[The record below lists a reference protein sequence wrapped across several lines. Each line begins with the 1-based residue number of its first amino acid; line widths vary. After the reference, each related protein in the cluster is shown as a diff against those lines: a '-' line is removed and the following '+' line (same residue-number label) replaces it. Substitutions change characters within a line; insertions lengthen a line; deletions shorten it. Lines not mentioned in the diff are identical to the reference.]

1 MDRIIYPITR
11 RFIMNDYLAKLYVTP
26 NNKYTTEGCL
36 DTSVYNGVSL
46 QRTLNMIST
55 PDEIVVVVKDGAGF
69 TTSAELTV
77 TPGFIA
83 D

>member
-1 MDRIIYPITR
+1 MH
-11 RFIMNDYLAKLYVTP
+11 DYLAKLYVTP

-36 DTSVYNGVSL
+36 DSSILNGVSL

-55 PDEIVVVVKDGAGF
+55 PDEIVVNVKDGSGF
-69 TTSAELTV
+69 STSAALTV

>member
-1 MDRIIYPITR
+1 
-11 RFIMNDYLAKLYVTP
+11 MNDYIAKLYVTP
-26 NNKYTTEGCL
+26 NDGYTTEGCL
-36 DTSVYNGVSL
+36 DSSVYGGVSL

-55 PDEIVVVVKDGAGF
+55 QEEIVVVVKDGAGF
-69 TTSAELTV
+69 STNDALTV

>member
-1 MDRIIYPITR
+1 
-11 RFIMNDYLAKLYVTP
+11 MNDYLAKLYVTP
-26 NNKYTTEGCL
+26 NNKYTTECCL
-36 DTSVYNGVSL
+36 DTSVYICVSL